1 MYCKICLKE
10 VEEFFN
16 CEICGDGGMCE
27 DCADECAEFDDE
39 EAFD

>member
-1 MYCKICLKE
+1 MHCKICLKE

-16 CEICGDGGMCE
+16 CEVCGDGGMCE
-27 DCADECAEFDDE
+27 DCAGECAEYDDE